1 MANMNDVSR
10 ELEQVLL
17 QLKAEG
23 KSPSVALIKSRLS
36 QPVPLPVIVSLLARD
51 KTGHGP
57 ATGLGTATPTVTLEE
72 RVNQLEQQVAQLQT
86 QLEKVLGAQ
95 NT

>member
-57 ATGLGTATPTVTLEE
+57 ATGLGTATVTLEE